1 MLINE
6 SKTKNMIFNFSKKY
20 QFSTKLKLNNHD
32 IETLEKTKLLG
43 TIITDD
49 LRWEENTKNIVRKAN
64 ARMELLRT
72 ISTFSPSDEDMK
84 NLYVLF
90 IRSLLEHSATVWH
103 SSLTKHDS
111 ESLERVQ
118 KSAMKVILGNR
129 YIGYR
134 KSLQKLDLET
144 LHERREKLCLNFA
157 RKCLRNSKTKN
168 LFPINVK
175 SHQMETRKKEKFEI
189 QHANTERYRKSSIIY
204 MQKLLNEYD
213 N

>member
-1 MLINE
+1 MY
-6 SKTKNMIFNFSKKY
+6 T
-20 QFSTKLKLNNHD
+20 
-32 IETLEKTKLLG
+32 
-43 TIITDD
+43 
-49 LRWEENTKNIVRKAN
+49 AN

-84 NLYVLF
+84 NIYILF
-90 IRSLLEHSATVWH
+90 IRSLLEQSAPVWH
-103 SSLTKHDS
+103 SSLTEQDS

-118 KSAMKVILGNR
+118 KSAIKVILGNR
-129 YIGYR
+129 YNGYR

-157 RKCLRNSKTKN
+157 RKCLINSKTKN

-175 SHQMETRKKEKFEI
+175 THPTETRKKEKFKV

-204 MQKLLNEYD
+204 IQQLLNEYED
-213 N
+213 